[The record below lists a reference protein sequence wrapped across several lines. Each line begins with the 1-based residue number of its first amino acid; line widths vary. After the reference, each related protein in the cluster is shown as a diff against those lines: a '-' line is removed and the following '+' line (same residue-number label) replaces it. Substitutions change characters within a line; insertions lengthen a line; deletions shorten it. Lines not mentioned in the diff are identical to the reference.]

1 MWCEGENV
9 RRAIVQLRHKCL
21 RWRKFKCASELFL
34 VLRVH
39 HTHHTMSS
47 SDSNQNES
55 KKPRV
60 NTNENK
66 KQEEGSSS
74 VVNHDLYNNQ
84 HYNLALARRNLN
96 ARLKPSVFPSR
107 NSPVTGVQQHAN
119 GSHTK
124 DTNKDNHS
132 EMDALTRRR
141 LLNQLPPRSNSS
153 LATGGPIEQQHHVDR
168 EKSSESTTTASS
180 SIPSG
185 MSFHLDS
192 LFHRFDA
199 SVIIVAITH
208 A

>member
-1 MWCEGENV
+1 MGEILCHVPGGQLSYNSDTNV
-9 RRAIVQLRHKCL
+9 YCGTELLRVRSGSSNVNQKSL
-21 RWRKFKCASELFL
+21 LL

-55 KKPRV
+55 KKPRLSK
-60 NTNENK
+60 NENK
-66 KQEEGSSS
+66 KQEDGSSS

-124 DTNKDNHS
+124 DTNKDHHS

-153 LATGGPIEQQHHVDR
+153 IATGGPIEQQHHIDR
-168 EKSSESTTTASS
+168 EKSSESPTTASS

-185 MSFHLDS
+185 MSFPYFSRLM
-192 LFHRFDA
+192 HR
-199 SVIIVAITH
+199 
-208 A
+208 